1 MKANQRTIKVY
12 DSTLVT
18 LREIANRY
26 GVSMA
31 GLIDLLAQQI
41 RNDKDFVLHIP
52 SRPRKAKK
60 LNVRGLVAK
69 RGGE

>member
-41 RNDKDFVLHIP
+41 RDDKSFVLHIP
-52 SRPRKAKK
+52 GRPRKAKK
-60 LNVRGLVAK
+60 LNVRGLVEK